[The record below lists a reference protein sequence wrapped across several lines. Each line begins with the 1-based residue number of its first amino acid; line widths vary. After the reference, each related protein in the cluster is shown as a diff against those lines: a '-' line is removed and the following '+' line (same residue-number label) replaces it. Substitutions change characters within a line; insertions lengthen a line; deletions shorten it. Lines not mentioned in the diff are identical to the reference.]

1 MPKLGLSGGRPRTRH
16 ENGVLLAY
24 AVTPAKKY
32 YVSLLKKRQEVKFFS
47 PCLNPPKNIATFLH
61 DEPIIYM
68 GDGGITTPLKDED
81 KNCKNS
87 L

>member
-32 YVSLLKKRQEVKFFS
+32 YVSLLKKRQEVMTPIFIFHF
-47 PCLNPPKNIATFLH
+47 TFCTF
-61 DEPIIYM
+61 M
-68 GDGGITTPLKDED
+68 
-81 KNCKNS
+81 C
-87 L
+87 